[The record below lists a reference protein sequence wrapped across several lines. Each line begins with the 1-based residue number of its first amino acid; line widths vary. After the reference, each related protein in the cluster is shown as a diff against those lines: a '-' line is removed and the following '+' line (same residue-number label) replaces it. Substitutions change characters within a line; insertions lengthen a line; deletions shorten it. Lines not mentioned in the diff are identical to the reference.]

1 MDAVNSSALPMIPVD
16 ENLNVPLATRN
27 ASKEAARRDLENN
40 RPSCLIGSM
49 QQVNKRIAEINLVPS
64 LLTNTLAIER
74 FEMEKKA
81 VKEKSRSSPGD
92 REELLTYFSPH
103 PIPYSRSS
111 AAKRPPATEGDLC
124 RDLDLK
130 STRSFMTKRVRHL
143 GGALFPEQL
152 LTPGREILAAQTVIM
167 MDKCGIFKHL
177 HDPNISKTADK
188 NLLVELYQ
196 YPAFDNTK
204 PNELPNAVAFCDM
217 VGNVVRAERNPVSG
231 KSFCSDK
238 ELKKFLSA
246 PLLKSLWLDSFWW
259 LFHERYQP
267 NIETQKKLFD
277 RAARCYALLLLREP
291 RSHYEEALLQR
302 LPSLLSKAVYT
313 SFCCCFPQSWFN
325 TPEFKAYVCNTINLW
340 IAGTYPCPQSYANWN
355 YSELDPERSRRAE
368 LMFQRKRMMR
378 GRDFYFFTS
387 KRHFSRKPTQ
397 SRKSYYAQSC
407 PAGRNPPLTSNLFNI
422 YGKSPL
428 IVYFLQ
434 NYCVLSQYGMDVL
447 VARKEQTKAVPDST
461 LTYAELI
468 ALTLNNMQKR
478 KDNFRQ
484 LTRLHWS
491 EWNYFNNY
499 LRELRENFL
508 RDVKTMNKRAAEK
521 KKADHRFIPP
531 SSLAEERP
539 EKKSG
544 GSQHMETVF
553 LIRKDKKEEERA
565 EKQRLSLLPSHYTT
579 PMSSIPW
586 KKESPN
592 RTWDISESREAEL
605 ITKSRATP
613 SPSPGPPIL
622 SLSPSSSNE

>member
-1 MDAVNSSALPMIPVD
+1 M
-16 ENLNVPLATRN
+16 TR
-27 ASKEAARRDLENN
+27 R
-40 RPSCLIGSM
+40 
-49 QQVNKRIAEINLVPS
+49 
-64 LLTNTLAIER
+64 
-74 FEMEKKA
+74 
-81 VKEKSRSSPGD
+81 
-92 REELLTYFSPH
+92 
-103 PIPYSRSS
+103 
-111 AAKRPPATEGDLC
+111 
-124 RDLDLK
+124 
-130 STRSFMTKRVRHL
+130 
-143 GGALFPEQL
+143 
-152 LTPGREILAAQTVIM
+152 
-167 MDKCGIFKHL
+167 
-177 HDPNISKTADK
+177 KTADK

-277 RAARCYALLLLREP
+277 RVARCYALLLLREP

-325 TPEFKAYVCNTINLW
+325 THEFKAYVCNTINLW
-340 IAGTYPCPQSYANWN
+340 IAGTYPCLQGYASWN

-368 LMFQRKRMMR
+368 LMFQRKKMMR
-378 GRDFYFFTS
+378 GRDFSFFTS

-397 SRKSYYAQSC
+397 SRKSHYAHPTSAKTPLATQEVKGSSQAPNPVKGPRPARKGAERHPRTTFTEAREYENTASKQSC
-407 PAGRNPPLTSNLFNI
+407 PAGRSPPLTSNLFNV

-434 NYCVLSQYGMDVL
+434 NYCVLPQYGMDVL
-447 VARKEQTKAVPDST
+447 VVRKEQTKAVPDST

-468 ALTLNNMQKR
+468 TLTLSNMQKR
-478 KDNFRQ
+478 KDDFRQ

-499 LRELRENFL
+499 LRELRENFV

-531 SSLAEERP
+531 SPLAEEWP

-553 LIRKDKKEEERA
+553 LLRKDKKEEERA
-565 EKQRLSLLPSHYTT
+565 EKQSLSLLPSHYTT

-586 KKESPN
+586 KKESPS
-592 RTWDISESREAEL
+592 RTRDISESREAEL
-605 ITKSRATP
+605 ITKSRAMP

-622 SLSPSSSNE
+622 SLSPSSSIE